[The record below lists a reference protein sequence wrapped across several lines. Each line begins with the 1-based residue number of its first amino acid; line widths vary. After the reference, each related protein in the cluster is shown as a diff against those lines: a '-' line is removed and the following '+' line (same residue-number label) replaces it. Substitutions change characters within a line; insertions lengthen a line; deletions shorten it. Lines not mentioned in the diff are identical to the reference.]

1 MQNQELQQAIMEML
15 QSELSAMHYY
25 QHASRFIKDSGAS
38 YHFNL
43 LAQEELEHAR
53 TFYGVYP
60 GDDLPDFEEL
70 VKDSAHRE
78 AKLSS
83 LDPKLLGRLNERAAL
98 QLAIKMEEEVANS
111 LHVMLENVRNPA
123 ARVAIEEN
131 IESTL
136 SHLQLIKEDFQRM
149 FEPKNS

>member
-1 MQNQELQQAIMEML
+1 MENRELQQAVLKML

-25 QHASRFIKDSGAS
+25 QHASRFIKDKGAS

-60 GDDLPDFEEL
+60 GNDLPEFEEL
-70 VKDSAHRE
+70 IKDSTNRE
-78 AKLSS
+78 AILNS

-111 LHVMLENVRNPA
+111 LQRILEEVRNPA
-123 ARVAIEEN
+123 ARLVIEEN

-136 SHLQLIKEDFQRM
+136 GHLDLIKEDFERM
-149 FEPKNS
+149 FRPEKN

>member
-1 MQNQELQQAIMEML
+1 MQNQELQQAILEML

-38 YHFNL
+38 YHFTL

-60 GDDLPDFEEL
+60 GNDLPDFEEL
-70 VKDSAHRE
+70 VKDSTNRE
-78 AKLSS
+78 AILSS
-83 LDPKLLGRLNERAAL
+83 VDPKLLGRLNERAAL

-111 LHVMLENVRNPA
+111 LQLLLENVQNPA
-123 ARVAIEEN
+123 ARTVIEEN

-149 FEPKNS
+149 FKPENN